1 MNKHRLLVFRVV
13 SILALLGMFAT
24 PGISYARPVAQEQ
37 QPEHQKQFQKVPE
50 DVQLLFK
57 GGMPVDRFLALNGG
71 RIPDALKDLAGQE
84 VTVVVQMEAQPLA
97 AFYTEQRKNTA
108 NVPLQAQKDY
118 LSELKNSQ
126 DAVASGVENLG
137 GRVISRYTKAYNG
150 LLIRVPAG
158 QLAEIQK
165 MPGVLSIHKAPEDVP
180 ALENSVNLIR
190 ANEVIQDLGIDGTG
204 TTIAV
209 IDTGVDYTHA
219 AFGGPGTPEAYAS
232 NDPTVIEDDT
242 FPTEKVIGGYD
253 FAGANY
259 DASSDD
265 PAINTPNP
273 DPDPLDGDGHGTHV
287 ADIAAGLDVPGKL
300 SHGVAPGAKIYALK
314 VFGEPAGSTNLA
326 VNAIEWAMDPNQD
339 GDLSDHVDVI
349 NMSLGSDYG
358 IADLLDPE
366 IVAVDYASSL
376 GIVVVAAAGN
386 AGDVSYITGTP
397 AAADSAISV
406 AASTTGFLTGP
417 TITIPDSVDVPR
429 HQVIYNPGNFDD
441 DTGGF
446 PDPVSATLMYVGNLF
461 DTDTLCTIPDS
472 AAGTTPLAGAVAL
485 IQRGDC
491 TFTEKVNNAAELG
504 AVAAIIFNHE
514 EGGNTLVTM
523 VGDPV
528 NIPAGFV
535 GHDDGLLLVQADG
548 ATVTISADT
557 DVISLPDP
565 YVPADTIADFSSRG
579 PRGLDAF
586 QKPDVTAPGVSIYA
600 AKMGSGDEGTSFS
613 GTSMATPHVSGVAA
627 LMREAHPDWSAEQVK
642 AAIMNTAVDLQPGS
656 AEVPRQGAGR
666 VDAYRAVTTD
676 AIAIGDQDLV
686 SLSWGI
692 IPIDQPTY
700 QDTKSVVLHDLSG
713 AANTYDVRVDWGEN
727 SLTDGVTLSVPDTVQ
742 VTADERFAYIQ
753 VNLAID
759 ATLVPIDFNQLEEYY
774 GYIVM
779 TNQADENDRLR
790 VPFYLIPQPHSDL
803 VIKDV
808 KTSRQRARIKVAN
821 EGPVPA
827 NLWVYPLYEKDVN
840 EPGQNDMADLRM
852 VGMDAGY
859 STPDYGDLFIPAID
873 VYGPWFTPQPYFAE
887 FDLALDVNK
896 SPDPEY
902 IDFNWNAGAAF
913 GTGDDDV
920 WVVVQYDVASGLLFL
935 GSPYLIYTDYNTG
948 YMEWY
953 LPASWHGLDGDTN
966 FNWQLFAYDVS
977 GNLDATGLHH
987 FDIAHLP
994 FAWSIDNTQPGPG
1007 ERATILARIKD
1018 MKGFRRTK
1026 PLGLMVVDY
1035 NGKPGTGQAYDV
1047 PFP

>member
-1 MNKHRLLVFRVV
+1 MNKSRLLVFRVV
-13 SILALLGMFAT
+13 SIMALLGMFAT
-24 PGISYARPVAQEQ
+24 PGISYARTVAQEQ
-37 QPEHQKQFQKVPE
+37 KPEHQKQFQKVPE

-71 RIPDALKDLAGQE
+71 QIPDALKDLAGQE

-97 AFYTEQRKNTA
+97 SFYAKQRASKEA
-108 NVPLQAQKDY
+108 VSAQSQKDY
-118 LSELKNSQ
+118 LNDLKSNQ

-150 LLIRVPAG
+150 LLVQVPAS
-158 QLAEIQK
+158 QLAEIQT
-165 MPGVLSIHKAPEDVP
+165 MPGVLAVREAPEDVP

-190 ANEVIQDLGIDGTG
+190 ASQVIQELGIDGTG

-219 AFGGPGTPEAYAS
+219 AFGGPGTPEAYAA
-232 NDPTVIEDDT
+232 NDPTVIEDGT

-253 FAGANY
+253 FAGAEYNPCGT
-259 DASSDD
+259 
-265 PAINTPNP
+265 PAVDTPNP
-273 DPDPLDGDGHGTHV
+273 DPDPLDGSGHGTHV
-287 ADIAAGLDVPGKL
+287 ADIAAGLDVPDKL
-300 SHGVAPGAKIYALK
+300 SHGVAPGAKVYALK
-314 VFGEPAGSTNLA
+314 VFGEPAGCTNLA
-326 VNAIEWAMDPNQD
+326 VNAIEWALDPNGD

-358 IADLLDPE
+358 IASLLDPE
-366 IVAVDYASSL
+366 IVAVDYASSI
-376 GIVVVAAAGN
+376 GVVVVAAAGN
-386 AGDVSYITGTP
+386 AGDVAYITGTP

-406 AASTTGFLTGP
+406 AASTTGFVTGP
-417 TITIPDSVDVPR
+417 TITVPDSVDVPR
-429 HQVIYNPGNFDD
+429 HQIIYNPGNFDY

-472 AAGTTPLAGAVAL
+472 AAGTTPLAGAIAL

-491 TFTEKVNNAAELG
+491 TFTEKVNNAADLG
-504 AVAAIIFNHE
+504 AAAAIIFNHE

-535 GHDDGLLLVQADG
+535 AHDDGLLLIQVDG
-548 ATVTISADT
+548 VTVTISADT
-557 DVISLPDP
+557 DVTSIPDP

-627 LMREAHPDWSAEQVK
+627 LVRQAHPDWSAEQVK

-676 AIAIGDQDLV
+676 AFAIGDQDLV

-692 IPIDQPTY
+692 IPIDQSTY
-700 QDTKSVVLHDLSG
+700 QDTKSVALHDLSG
-713 AANTYDVRVDWGEN
+713 GAKTYDVRVDWGEN
-727 SLTDGVTLSVPDTVQ
+727 SLTDGVTLTVPDSVK
-742 VTADERFAYIQ
+742 VTAKEHFAYFD

-759 ATLVPIDFNQLEEYY
+759 ASQVPVGFNQLEEYY
-774 GYIVM
+774 GYVVM
-779 TNQADENDRLR
+779 TNKADGNDRLR
-790 VPFYLIPQPHSDL
+790 VPFYLIPQPHSD
-803 VIKDV
+803 IIIADV
-808 KTSRQRARIKVAN
+808 KHSTDKTRVTVTN
-821 EGPVPA
+821 NGPVPA
-827 NLWVYPLYEKDVN
+827 NLWAYPLYENSENDPAVS
-840 EPGQNDMADLRM
+840 DMADLRM

-873 VYGPWFTPQPYFAE
+873 VYGSWFTPQPYFAE
-887 FDLALDVNK
+887 FDLALDINK
-896 SPDPEY
+896 SPDPEF

-935 GSPYLIYTDYNTG
+935 GSPYIIYTDYNTG

-953 LPASWHGLDGDTN
+953 LPTAWHGLDGDKD
-966 FNWQLFAYDVS
+966 FNWQLTAYDFN
-977 GNLDATGLHH
+977 GNTDVTGLHY
-987 FDIAHLP
+987 FDTAHLP
-994 FAWSIDNTQPGPG
+994 LTWIIDNAQPGPG
-1007 ERATILARIKD
+1007 ETAGILARIRN
-1018 MKGFRRTK
+1018 FAAYRRTNV
-1026 PLGLMVVDY
+1026 LGLMVVDY
-1035 NGKPGTGQAYDV
+1035 NGEPGTGQAFDV
-1047 PFP
+1047 PLH